1 MKCEPKIL
9 ITTVTRRIL
18 QAKNSSCVVT
28 CFEKRDSHPN
38 GSFATLG
45 GPPFAFR
52 ARALF
57 SQSTSQRMWSSW
69 ADTKASLTSVL
80 EKTGDALSKAAS
92 QAKHAPE
99 QTPPERPDDLPPNS
113 ADSAGKEESEA
124 EKKRKE
130 ILANLQTGWSSVLNV
145 TKEKWQVAQNVLEE
159 QQSRLQERINEAR
172 HTYYKRDPK
181 LPLDTIALRDAQVV
195 YITDRLIT
203 MSHPA
208 MASAVD
214 ADITGQRKLAAVGH
228 MLTQRHNGRFMVWN
242 ISEVD
247 YETRIL
253 DEQVLT
259 FSFPGSPSPPLG
271 LLLKLLISMEA
282 WMKADDRNVAV
293 VHCLTGK
300 GRTSMVLASFL
311 CWMGQ
316 AGFGDIYKALN
327 YIAACK
333 QLSFDELTIPSQ
345 RRYASYFKNM
355 LDGVRPSQPPLM
367 LKRIIMSEAPQF
379 ARGPPRDDDKVAN
392 RTDRLMGCAPYLQL
406 FKAGD
411 LLATAPASLHYQQA
425 QNELPFVQVADGTV
439 SFNINCVVQGDI
451 LIRCRHLTSKKTR
464 ISMFRAAFHT
474 GYVPPKVLRLKRA
487 ELDGACNDERFKDD
501 FFIDLIFEAM
511 DAEEASKLIMEQERQ
526 LILKHVE
533 TDSGTDDGSNAAATA
548 GDSNEAK
555 ALAGGAKH
563 VSSAA
568 YDIMLHRESRFW
580 DVISARRQEQASSDA
595 KGEHLKDPTWGP
607 SIGRRR
613 NFDRPNKATAES
625 EGDAKSKAQENDF
638 QTFSIGG
645 ELDFLPQE
653 ESQATPTEPPEKDS
667 LMEALMGALG
677 EEGEEPENGPEAV
690 IFDYSSSVPSNA
702 APTDATGDTTSAASS
717 VAAAEPG
724 SGDAAKAPSVI
735 TSDDTDDVAALLAD
749 ADLNLDGDV
758 DALLADAGG
767 DDGMDLD
774 FDDDELEDLENFL
787 SKQ

>member
-1 MKCEPKIL
+1 
-9 ITTVTRRIL
+9 
-18 QAKNSSCVVT
+18 
-28 CFEKRDSHPN
+28 
-38 GSFATLG
+38 
-45 GPPFAFR
+45 
-52 ARALF
+52 
-57 SQSTSQRMWSSW
+57 MWSSW
-69 ADTKASLTSVL
+69 AENTKASFTSVL

-92 QAKHAPE
+92 QAKNIPE
-99 QTPPERPDDLPPNS
+99 QTAPERADGTPS
-113 ADSAGKEESEA
+113 ASAAEKEESDA

-130 ILANLQTGWSSVLNV
+130 FMANLQTGWSSVLNV
-145 TKEKWQVAQNVLEE
+145 TKEKWQVAQSVLEE

-172 HTYYKRDPK
+172 HTFYKRDPK

-208 MASAVD
+208 MASSVNAE
-214 ADITGQRKLAAVGH
+214 ITGQRKLAAVGH

-333 QLSFDELTIPSQ
+333 QLSSDELTIPSQ

-379 ARGPPRDDDKVAN
+379 ARGPPREDDKAAN

-501 FFIDLIFEAM
+501 FFVDLIFEAM

-526 LILKHVE
+526 LMLKHVE
-533 TDSGTDDGSNAAATA
+533 TETHTDDGSNAAATA
-548 GDSNEAK
+548 GDSDEAK

-595 KGEHLKDPTWGP
+595 KGEHSKDPTWGP
-607 SIGRRR
+607 TIGRRR
-613 NFDRPNKATAES
+613 NFDKPNRAAAEQ
-625 EGDAKSKAQENDF
+625 EDVAKLNAQEKDF

-653 ESQATPTEPPEKDS
+653 ENKTAVTEPPKKDS

-677 EEGEEPENGPEAV
+677 EEGEPDDGPEAV
-690 IFDYSSSVPSNA
+690 IFDYSSSVPTS
-702 APTDATGDTTSAASS
+702 DATSDAKVPATSDSASAASS
-717 VAAAEPG
+717 CKTPEAG
-724 SGDAAKAPSVI
+724 SGNTEKAPSV
-735 TSDDTDDVAALLAD
+735 TNSDEIDDVAALLAD

-758 DALLADAGG
+758 DALLADTGG
-767 DDGMDLD
+767 DDGIDLD

-787 SKQ
+787 SK